1 MLILPAIDLLNGKAV
16 RLKQGDMDDYKVYY
30 DNPLDAAKM
39 FADMGVKRLHIVD
52 LDGARKGEA
61 TNFDL
66 IEKIVAKAGMEIEV
80 GGGIRNLERL
90 EAYFNIGVKYGI
102 LGTVVV
108 KDPDFVKEAM
118 KKYPGQIILGVDS
131 KEGGFVATEGWYEK
145 STVTAVDLINSYE
158 GGYEAESVIYTDIMR
173 DGMLSGGINLE
184 ATLNLAANIK
194 YPVIASG
201 GLKGIEDIEALNG
214 KKGILG
220 AITGKAFYE
229 GKIDLKE
236 ALKLQK

>member
-1 MLILPAIDLLNGKAV
+1 LLIIPAIDLLNGQAV

-30 DNPLDAAKM
+30 NNPLDAAKM
-39 FADMGVKRLHIVD
+39 FADLGVKRLHIVD

-66 IEKIVAKAGMEIEV
+66 IESIVAKVGMDVEV

-90 EAYFNIGVKYGI
+90 EAYFGIGVKYGI

-108 KDPDFVKEAM
+108 KDPDFVKSAM
-118 KKYPGQIILGVDS
+118 KKYPGRIILGVDS
-131 KEGGFVATEGWYEK
+131 KDGYVATEGWYEK
-145 STVTAVDLINSYE
+145 STLTAAELINSYE
-158 GGYEAESVIYTDIMR
+158 GYEAESVIYTDIMR
-173 DGMLSGGINLE
+173 DGMLSGINLE
-184 ATLNLAANIK
+184 ATLKLASDIK

-201 GLKGIEDIEALNG
+201 GLKGISDIEALAD

-236 ALKLQK
+236 ALRLQG

>member
-1 MLILPAIDLLNGKAV
+1 MLIIPAIDLLNGKAV
-16 RLKQGDMDDYKVYY
+16 RLRQGDMDDYTVYY
-30 DNPLDAAKM
+30 ENPLDAAKM

-61 TNFDL
+61 TNFAL
-66 IEKIVAKAGMEIEV
+66 IEKIVSNAGMDIEV
-80 GGGIRNLERL
+80 GGGIRTLERL

-108 KDPDFVKEAM
+108 KDPQFVKDAM
-118 KKYPGQIILGVDS
+118 KKYPGRIILGVDS
-131 KEGGFVATEGWYEK
+131 KEGFVATEGWYEK
-145 STVTAVDLINSYE
+145 SSVTAAELINSYK
-158 GGYEAESVIYTDIMR
+158 GYTAESVIYTDIMR
-173 DGMLSGGINLE
+173 DGMLMGINLE
-184 ATLNLAANIK
+184 ATIKLAESID

-201 GLKGIEDIEALNG
+201 GLKGIEDIEALQG
-214 KKGILG
+214 KKNILG

-236 ALKLQK
+236 ALRLQG

>member
-1 MLILPAIDLLNGKAV
+1 MEMLIIPAIDLLNAKAV
-16 RLKQGDMDDYKVYY
+16 RLKQGDMDDFTVYY

-52 LDGARKGEA
+52 LDGAKKGET
-61 TNFDL
+61 TNFSL
-66 IEKIVAKAGMEIEV
+66 IEKMVATAGMDIEV
-80 GGGIRNLERL
+80 GGGIRDMKKLK
-90 EAYFNIGVKYGI
+90 AYFEIGVKFGI

-108 KDPDFVKEAM
+108 KNPEFVKEAM
-118 KKYPGQIILGVDS
+118 SEFPDRIILGVDA
-131 KEGGFVATEGWYEK
+131 KDGYVATEGWYEK
-145 STVTAVDLINSYE
+145 STVTAVELINSYE
-158 GGYEAESVIYTDIMR
+158 GYSAESVIYTDISR
-173 DGMLSGGINLE
+173 DGMLTGINIE
-184 ATLNLAANIK
+184 ATLSLAESIK

-201 GLKGIEDIEALNG
+201 GLKGIEDIKALQG

-236 ALKLQK
+236 ALELQD

>member
-1 MLILPAIDLLNGKAV
+1 MLILPAIDLLGGKAV
-16 RLKQGDMDDYKVYY
+16 RLKQGDMDDFTVYY

-61 TNFDL
+61 TNCNL
-66 IEKIVAKAGMEIEV
+66 IEKIVAQAGMEIEV
-80 GGGIRNLERL
+80 GGGIRNMERL

-108 KDPDFVKEAM
+108 KDPKFVMEAM
-118 KKYPGQIILGVDS
+118 KKYPRRIILGVDS
-131 KEGGFVATEGWYEK
+131 KEGYVATEGWYEK
-145 STVTAVDLINSYE
+145 SELTAVELINSYE
-158 GGYEAESVIYTDIMR
+158 GYVAESVIYTDIMR
-173 DGMLSGGINLE
+173 DGMLSGINLE
-184 ATLNLAANIK
+184 ATISLAENIN

-201 GLKGIEDIEALNG
+201 GLKGIEDIKALQG
-214 KKGILG
+214 KKNILG

-229 GKIDLKE
+229 GKIDLEE
-236 ALKLQK
+236 ALKLQG

>member
-1 MLILPAIDLLNGKAV
+1 MLIIPAIDLLGGRAV
-16 RLKQGDMDDYKVYY
+16 RLKQGDMDDFIVYY
-30 DNPLDAAKM
+30 ENPLDAAKM

-52 LDGARKGEA
+52 LDGAKKGEA

-66 IEKIVAKAGMEIEV
+66 IEKIVAKAGMDIEV
-80 GGGIRNLERL
+80 GGGIRDMKRL

-108 KDPDFVKEAM
+108 KNPEFVKEAM
-118 KKYPGQIILGVDS
+118 SKHEGRIILGVDA
-131 KEGGFVATEGWYEK
+131 KDGFVATEGWYEK
-145 STVTAVDLINSYE
+145 STVTAAELINSYK
-158 GGYEAESVIYTDIMR
+158 GYKAESVIYTDISR
-173 DGMLSGGINLE
+173 DGMLMG
-184 ATLNLAANIK
+184 LNTESTTKLAESID

-229 GKIDLKE
+229 GKIDLKQ
-236 ALKLQK
+236 ALKMQEK

>member
-1 MLILPAIDLLNGKAV
+1 MLIIPAIDLLNGKAV
-16 RLKQGDMDDYKVYY
+16 RLRQGDMDDFTVYY
-30 DNPLDAAKM
+30 ENPLDAAKM

-52 LDGARKGEA
+52 LDGAKRGEA

-66 IEKIVAKAGMEIEV
+66 IEKMVSKAGMDIEV
-80 GGGIRNLERL
+80 GGGIRNMERL
-90 EAYFNIGVKYGI
+90 EDYFNIGVKYGI

-108 KDPDFVKEAM
+108 KDPEFVKEAM
-118 KKYPGQIILGVDS
+118 KKFPSRIILGVDA
-131 KEGGFVATEGWYEK
+131 KEGYVATEGWYEK
-145 STVTAVDLINSYE
+145 STVTAAEIINSYA
-158 GGYEAESVIYTDIMR
+158 GYTAESVIYTDIAR
-173 DGMLSGGINLE
+173 DGMLTGINLE
-184 ATLNLAANIK
+184 ATIKLANEIA

-236 ALKLQK
+236 ALKLQENNG

>member
-1 MLILPAIDLLNGKAV
+1 MEMLIIPAIDLLNGKAV
-16 RLKQGDMDDYKVYY
+16 RLRQGDMDDFTVYY

-52 LDGARKGEA
+52 LDGAKKGEA

-66 IEKIVAKAGMEIEV
+66 IEKIVSKAGMDIEV
-80 GGGIRNLERL
+80 GGGIRNMKRL
-90 EAYFNIGVKYGI
+90 EDYFNIGVKYGI

-108 KDPDFVKEAM
+108 KDPEFVKEAM
-118 KKYPGQIILGVDS
+118 KKYPARVILGVDA
-131 KEGGFVATEGWYEK
+131 KDGYVATEGWYEK
-145 STVTAVDLINSYE
+145 STVTAVEIINSYE
-158 GGYEAESVIYTDIMR
+158 GYTAESVIYTDISR
-173 DGMLSGGINLE
+173 DGMLTGINTE
-184 ATLNLAANIK
+184 ATLNLAENIK

-201 GLKGIEDIEALNG
+201 GLKGIEDIEALSG

-229 GKIDLKE
+229 GRIDLKE
-236 ALKLQK
+236 ALKLQAK